1 MIGYPFFLRMNM
13 WYACTHTHTPDGGA
27 RLGTTV
33 FNEVRNVIFAKV
45 ALRSIRRL
53 ANQTFLHLHS
63 LDLEYH
69 LSRKTGE
76 LFRAM
81 DRGTR

>member
-1 MIGYPFFLRMNM
+1 MKIHMR
-13 WYACTHTHTPDGGA
+13 AHTHTHTHAHTTDGGA

-33 FNEVRNVIFAKV
+33 FNELRNVVFAKV

>member
-1 MIGYPFFLRMNM
+1 MNM
-13 WYACTHTHTPDGGA
+13 WHTHTHTHTLDGGA

-33 FNEVRNVIFAKV
+33 FNELRNVIFAKV